1 MNSSLRTTLSA
12 ALMLA
17 SVMFAQAHAQDK
29 TAAQT
34 AAASDDAKAKAAA
47 AGKETPQVL
56 EEVTVTATKFETTLM
71 QTPLAV
77 SAFTQDALDRQ
88 GVQDVRDLG
97 NLVPNMQVGFSPSDS
112 GVQVVVRGITSNNFT
127 ELGDPTV
134 GIHID
139 GSYTPRPQNGL
150 ALMHDV
156 ERVEVLRGPQ
166 GTLFGRNTIAGAIQ
180 YVTKAPEKDFGGYVK
195 GALGSFDRKDV
206 SGALNVPLGDTL
218 AVRIAGQYNSLDGF
232 VHDDLNNIDRGSMES
247 KFARVR
253 ARWTPSDKLQVDLKF
268 EYGKTES
275 NGRPVLLTGFN
286 NNAAA

>member
-156 ERVEVLRGPQ
+156 ESVEVLRGPQ
-166 GTLFGRNTIAGAIQ
+166 GTLFGRNSTAGSINIITARPVYDQ
-180 YVTKAPEKDFGGYVK
+180 AFGGGDIEFGNNNHKLMRGMFNVPINDWI
-195 GALGSFDRKDV
+195 ALRGSFMVDKTDSYIDQRM
-206 SGALNVPLGDTL
+206 DT
-218 AVRIAGQYNSLDGF
+218 F
-232 VHDDLNNIDRGSMES
+232 DLNWDTDNDGI
-247 KFARVR
+247 F
-253 ARWTPSDKLQVDLKF
+253 
-268 EYGKTES
+268 
-275 NGRPVLLTGFN
+275 NGPNDVPADGILNTDQRRN
-286 NNAAA
+286 